1 MLFQTNLHLRLQQ
14 LDHGYD
20 DRDDSM
26 EPKHYNDRT
35 DIMVIITMT
44 GMIVWLALR

>member
-1 MLFQTNLHLRLQQ
+1 MLFQTNLHLCQ

-26 EPKHYNDRT
+26 EPKLYDDRY
-35 DIMVIITMT
+35 DIMVSITMT
-44 GMIVWLALR
+44 GTIVWLAE